1 MEALGVSAST
11 TATVRIASLEF
22 AFVVILFVLYDV
34 FYEFLFWKATMNY
47 DLLTCSGLE
56 ITQFDFTDNGDIAV
70 DFGKLDK
77 IIQIMKSN
85 H

>member
-1 MEALGVSAST
+1 
-11 TATVRIASLEF
+11 
-22 AFVVILFVLYDV
+22 
-34 FYEFLFWKATMNY
+34 MNY